1 MRSLDFHNVKI
12 EKFKNSNQIMLK
24 GEITNES
31 GKSYNTVAVRVMLF
45 VRNVI
50 MVNEVFLIN
59 DLPNGATKGFERHI
73 YDLKPDQSMEDITR
87 NELFVENCY

>member
-59 DLPNGATKGFERHI
+59 DLPHGATKGFGRHV
-73 YDLKPDQSMEDITR
+73 YDLRSDQAMEDITR